1 MRSNHIAIS
10 TLIKAPAEKVWNA
23 IADWESQG
31 DWMLQT
37 KVLLKSEI
45 SQGVGV
51 KIEAFTGP
59 LYKFYPRFKF
69 LGLLDLMEVTY
80 WEPPHRCDVIHYGK
94 ILKGSGTFEVIALD
108 SGHTTFHWSEEI
120 IAPWLLFI
128 AAKPFLWLGVKISLA
143 RFARLQE

>member
-10 TLIKAPAEKVWNA
+10 TLINAPVEKVWNS

-31 DWMLQT
+31 AWMLQT
-37 KVLLKSEI
+37 KVIRTSEI
-45 SQGVGV
+45 AEGVGV

-59 LYKFYPRFKF
+59 FHRLYPRFKF
-69 LGLLDLMEVTY
+69 LGLLDLMEVTH

-108 SGHTTFHWSEEI
+108 SSHTTFHWSEEV
-120 IAPWLLFI
+120 IAPWLLF
-128 AAKPFLWLGVKISLA
+128 ALVKPFLWCGVKISLA
-143 RFARLQE
+143 RFARLLE

>member
-1 MRSNHIAIS
+1 MRSNHTAIS
-10 TLIKAPAEKVWNA
+10 TLINAPAEKVWNS

-31 DWMLQT
+31 EWMLQT

-59 LYKFYPRFKF
+59 FYKYYPRIKF
-69 LGLLDLMEVTY
+69 FGLLDLMEVTH
-80 WEPPHRCDVIHYGK
+80 WEAPHRCDVIHYGK

-108 SGHTTFHWSEEI
+108 GEHTTFHWSEEI

-128 AAKPFLWLGVKISLA
+128 AVKPFLWLGVKISLA

>member
-10 TLIKAPAEKVWNA
+10 MLIKAPANKVWSS

-37 KVLLKSEI
+37 TVSRTSEI
-45 SQGVGV
+45 SEGVGV

-59 LYKFYPRFKF
+59 LYRLYPRFKF
-69 LGLLDLMEVTY
+69 LGLLDLMEVTR

-94 ILKGSGTFEVIALD
+94 ILKGSGTFEVVALD
-108 SGHTTFHWSEEI
+108 NNHTTFHWSEEV
-120 IAPWLLFI
+120 IAPRLLFI
-128 AAKPFLWLGVKISLA
+128 MVKPFLWLGVKISLS
-143 RFARLQE
+143 RFARLLE

>member
-1 MRSNHIAIS
+1 MLIA
-10 TLIKAPAEKVWNA
+10 APAEKVWSS

-37 KVLLKSEI
+37 RVARTSEI
-45 SQGVGV
+45 SEGVGV

-59 LYKFYPRFKF
+59 LYRLYPRFKF
-69 LGLLDLMEVTY
+69 LGLLDLMEVTR

-108 SGHTTFHWSEEI
+108 GNHTTFHWSEEV
-120 IAPWLLFI
+120 IAPRLLFI
-128 AAKPFLWLGVKISLA
+128 LVKPFLWLGVKISLS
-143 RFARLQE
+143 RFARLLE